1 MVVVQ
6 EFVDLETPTGVMRTH
21 VIRPAGKDAFREC
34 FFIRRFFR

>member
-21 VIRPAGKDAFREC
+21 ILRPAADTSDETSSRSISA
-34 FFIRRFFR
+34 